1 MRKLVKGL
9 LIFGAGAAVGA
20 VAAASII
27 REINDK
33 RDEDNWDD
41 DDLDD
46 DYYDDDDLDY
56 SDLGLDDIDDDKAA
70 VSPQKEEEI
79 KKSVQSPSAKLTD
92 DDIFGLNEEEL
103 KEFDKEGVTPDDNSV
118 KNDSFK
124 DEKVNEDKSSKKD
137 KKAN

>member
-1 MRKLVKGL
+1 MGKLVKGL

-20 VAAASII
+20 ITAASII

-70 VSPQKEEEI
+70 VSPQKEDEI

-124 DEKVNEDKSSKKD
+124 DEKASGDKSSKKD
-137 KKAN
+137 KKAD